1 MEVGNSS
8 AVSIL
13 QSGFWDVINF
23 LHLDSITS
31 CTLDSGIWTKCGV
44 RLELHS
50 SRKIDQDNEKVPL
63 YWSHTFVSSVDVN
76 SMSWVI
82 RGKRLTLCEP
92 ILSGVVKSAVLVSR
106 SARSWFCY
114 GERDVGGIG
123 ANWGSQSSHRLP
135 PDKVVRMLREN
146 GIQKVKLFDADYD
159 TLKALGGSGI
169 EVMVGIPNDMLANF
183 AGSPKAAEK
192 WVSQNVSHHLTS
204 NVLIRYVAVGNEP
217 FGKLLRTTFPAL
229 KNVQDALTKAGLRN
243 QVKVTVPLNADVY
256 NTASG
261 LPSGGDFRADI
272 HDFMIPIVKLLSD
285 NAAPFTV
292 NIYPFISL
300 YTDSNFPVEYAFFDG
315 NATPVN
321 DGGTSYYNMF
331 DANHDT
337 LVWALQ
343 KNGFGNLPIIV
354 GEIGWPT
361 DGDKNANVE
370 YAQRF
375 NQGFMTHISGGKGTP
390 MRPGPIN
397 AYLFS
402 LIDEDQKSIQ
412 PGNFERHWG
421 IFRYDGQAKYGL
433 NLGTTSSGTLVPARN
448 VSYWDSKWCIMK
460 PNARLEDSQVAP
472 SVSYAC
478 GLADCTALGY
488 QTSCSNL
495 DARGN
500 ISYAFNSY
508 YQQNNQLDE
517 ACKFNGLGT
526 ITRADPTTGTCRFNI
541 MIKPYYGGAGRIS
554 GYSQKTLS
562 LALGLTIS
570 FLIYL

>member
-1 MEVGNSS
+1 MFRPLLFFFFLLLLGTRVNGSTLGNHGSGKLSVFSFFSRFWSESVANGDIDDPASLNSDKVSALSQPKADARRLSS
-8 AVSIL
+8 SPAKTSAISHAV
-13 QSGFWDVINF
+13 
-23 LHLDSITS
+23 
-31 CTLDSGIWTKCGV
+31 
-44 RLELHS
+44 
-50 SRKIDQDNEKVPL
+50 
-63 YWSHTFVSSVDVN
+63 
-76 SMSWVI
+76 
-82 RGKRLTLCEP
+82 
-92 ILSGVVKSAVLVSR
+92 A
-106 SARSWFCY
+106 
-114 GERDVGGIG
+114 VGGIG
-123 ANWGSQSSHRLP
+123 ANWGSQSSHPLP

-183 AGSPKAAEK
+183 AINPKAAEK

-217 FGKLLRTTFPAL
+217 FLKTYNGSFLKTTFPAL

-256 NTASG
+256 TTASG

-300 YTDSNFPVEYAFFDG
+300 FTDSNFPVEYAFFDG

-361 DGDKNANVE
+361 DGDKNANIE

-390 MRPGPIN
+390 MRPGPID

-421 IFRYDGQAKYGL
+421 IFRYDGQPKYGL
-433 NLGTTSSGTLVPARN
+433 NLGTTSTGNLVPARN
-448 VSYWDSKWCIMK
+448 VSYLDTKWCIMK
-460 PNARLEDSQVAP
+460 PNARLDDSQVAP

-488 QTSCSNL
+488 MTSCSNL
-495 DARGN
+495 DAQGN

-508 YQQNNQLDE
+508 YQQNNQVDE

-554 GYSQKTLS
+554 GFSQKTLS
-562 LALGLTIS
+562 LALGLTIF